1 MQIIANNELNV
12 KTKQTNK
19 QTAKRI
25 ISKKAKEIKIK
36 RNCTYNETNKTPS
49 PS

>member
-1 MQIIANNELNV
+1 MNWTLKQN
-12 KTKQTNK
+12 KQTNK
-19 QTAKRI
+19 QAKRI

>member
-19 QTAKRI
+19 QAKRI